1 MANVRQSMLEDI
13 DHAAGVAAAAFEE
26 MARRNISPTPPN
38 FCVWY
43 NYLAMTVDGLRREVD
58 AIIAAGGNF
67 TPQVNQQL
75 FYKYFGI
82 DQENAEL
89 RKAGEELR
97 ASMGDILTRVGEA
110 GVDTASYGAT
120 LTQATGTLGGS
131 SAQDPAAIREIVAR
145 LLSATKEMN
154 AKNHA
159 LEDQL
164 QRSSKEITSLES
176 RLTQMRREALTDALT
191 GIGNRRCFDLALMDY
206 CKQVSTSRASGK
218 SDSGLCLLLLDIDHF
233 KKFND
238 AYGHRIGDQVL
249 KVVGFKLREA
259 ASNGDTPARYGG
271 EEFALLLPNTKIE
284 DAVTRADKLRT
295 SLGSHYL
302 KNKATGDNYGQVTV
316 SIGVAH
322 FRPDEPLEAFVS
334 RADAALF
341 EAKHQGRNRVVRA
354 ATA

>member
-1 MANVRQSMLEDI
+1 MAKAQQSMLEDI

-58 AIIAAGGNF
+58 AIIAAGGDF

-120 LTQATGTLGGS
+120 LTQVTGSLGGS

-154 AKNHA
+154 AKNRA
-159 LEDQL
+159 LEGQL
-164 QRSSKEITSLES
+164 QRSSQEITSLES

-206 CKQVSTSRASGK
+206 CKQASSK
-218 SDSGLCLLLLDIDHF
+218 SESGLCLLLLDIDHF

-259 ASNGDTPARYGG
+259 ATNGDTPARYGG

-284 DAVTRADKLRT
+284 DAVARADKLRT

-316 SIGVAH
+316 SIGIAH

-341 EAKHQGRNRVVRA
+341 EAKHQGRNRVVREPA
-354 ATA
+354 A

>member
-1 MANVRQSMLEDI
+1 MAGTGAKKQQSMLEDI
-13 DHAAGVAAAAFEE
+13 DHAAGVATSAFDE
-26 MARRNISPTPPN
+26 MARRHISPTPPN

-43 NYLAMTVDGLRREVD
+43 NYLAMTVDGLRRDVD
-58 AIIAAGGNF
+58 AIITAGGDF
-67 TPQVNQQL
+67 SPQVNQQL

-97 ASMGDILTRVGEA
+97 ASMGGILAKVGEA

-120 LTQATGTLGGS
+120 LTQVTGSLGGS
-131 SAQDPAAIREIVAR
+131 TAQDPAAVKEITAR
-145 LLSATKEMN
+145 LLSATKEMA
-154 AKNHA
+154 AKNKA
-159 LEDQL
+159 LESQL
-164 QRSSKEITSLES
+164 QRSSQEITSLET

-191 GIGNRRCFDLALMDY
+191 GIGNRRCFDLALMDHS
-206 CKQVSTSRASGK
+206 KQASSGEA
-218 SDSGLCLLLLDIDHF
+218 GLCLMLLDIDHF

-259 ASNGDTPARYGG
+259 ASGNDTPARYGG
-271 EEFALLLPNTKIE
+271 EEFALLLPNTKID
-284 DAVTRADKLRT
+284 DAVVRADKLRT

-316 SIGVAH
+316 SIGIAH
-322 FRPDEPLEAFVS
+322 FRPDEPLEAFVG

-341 EAKHQGRNRVVRA
+341 EAKHQGRNRVVKESA
-354 ATA
+354 A